1 MYDIRRLSIQQQS
14 NQIYYTKICTSVIE
28 LQALGPSIMHYAYEV
43 KMERRVVGFQGLQ
56 MLLIGGKHF
65 RYWEFHIT
73 IILIM
78 SMENY
83 QWRAKDSS
91 MWKILLASTQV
102 KLISTRQQKFCI
114 WKLLLICTKNE
125 KKCYCSTKTEAS
137 KSEETNHIISYHIT
151 IHKFTAL
158 YIHRPI
164 SHNIQFTLTDPFSFS
179 R

>member
-1 MYDIRRLSIQQQS
+1 MYDIKRLSIQQQS
-14 NQIYYTKICTSVIE
+14 NQIYYTKICTSIIE

-56 MLLIGGKHF
+56 MLLIGDKHF
-65 RYWEFHIT
+65 RYREFHIT

-83 QWRAKDSS
+83 QWTAKDSS

-114 WKLLLICTKNE
+114 WKLLLICTKW
-125 KKCYCSTKTEAS
+125 KKNVTVPPRQKRPKAR
-137 KSEETNHIISYHIT
+137 KPIISYHN
-151 IHKFTAL
+151 
-158 YIHRPI
+158 
-164 SHNIQFTLTDPFSFS
+164 S
-179 R
+179 